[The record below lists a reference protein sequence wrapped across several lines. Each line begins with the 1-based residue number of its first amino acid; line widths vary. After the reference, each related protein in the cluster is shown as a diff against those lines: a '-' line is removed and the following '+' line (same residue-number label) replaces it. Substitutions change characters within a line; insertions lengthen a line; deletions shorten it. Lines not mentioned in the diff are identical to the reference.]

1 MSISLTV
8 KEAMKGS
15 SWIRRMFEAGQGLRQ
30 RVGND
35 AVFDFSLGSPHLEP
49 PAEFVQ
55 ALRELAN
62 RPPPGVH
69 RYMSNAGFLST
80 RRAVTQSISRRE
92 GVTLDADDVLMTVG
106 AAGAIHVA
114 LASILDPGDEV
125 IVLAPYFAEYLFYIR
140 HHAGVPKVVQT
151 DADFG
156 LDLAAIDAAIGP
168 RTKAII
174 VNTPSNPSGVI
185 YSDACMAELSRLLTE
200 RERSLG
206 HDIYVVADTPYAQI
220 VFDGHH
226 NPPLLAHH
234 PSTFIAHSFSKE
246 LGLAGERIGYL
257 AISPRAPHHDELVTA
272 CTFTLRTLGFVNAPA
287 LMQLAVERSLD
298 ASVDIDEYRRLRDR
312 LCSGLQQAGYAVRP
326 PQGSFYLFLR
336 TPIADDVLFSE
347 EMQKEHVLV
356 VPGVGFGRSGYVRL
370 AFCTTMQVIEGALPC
385 FARVLQRVQAS

>member
-15 SWIRRMFEAGQGLRQ
+15 SWIRRMFEAGEVLR
-30 RVGND
+30 RRLGRD

-49 PAEFVQ
+49 PAVFVQ
-55 ALRELAN
+55 ALRELADH
-62 RPPPGVH
+62 PPPGLH
-69 RYMSNAGFLST
+69 RYMSNAGFVST
-80 RRAVTQSISRRE
+80 RQAVAQSVGRRE
-92 GVTLDADDVLMTVG
+92 GVSLDAEDVLMTIG

-125 IVLAPYFAEYLFYIR
+125 IVLAPYFAEYLFYVR

-156 LDLAAIDAAIGP
+156 IDLAAVDAAIGP

-174 VNTPSNPSGVI
+174 LNTPNNPTGVV
-185 YSDACMAELSRLLTE
+185 YSDTCLAELAGLLAA

-206 HDIYVVADTPYAQI
+206 RTIYVIADTPYAGI
-220 VFDGHH
+220 VYDGHR
-226 NPPLLAHH
+226 NPPLLAYH

-257 AISPRAPHHDELVTA
+257 VVSPRAPHHDELVTA

-312 LCSGLQQAGYAVRP
+312 FCSGLQQAGYAVRP
-326 PQGSFYLFLR
+326 PQGSLYLFLR
-336 TPIADDVLFSE
+336 TPIADDVLFAE
-347 EMQKEHVLV
+347 EMQKEQVLV
-356 VPGVGFGRSGYVRL
+356 VPGVGFGRSGHVRL
-370 AFCTTMQVIEGALPC
+370 AFCTTMQVIEGALPR
-385 FARVLQRVQAS
+385 FARVLQRVQAA